1 MFFKLLIEHWKK
13 ILAVVLFSCY
23 IIKTQYDYAVLYKT
37 YIDSINS
44 YDDQIDKMQDLHLN
58 HIAKKNR
65 AIKKYKEEIDEINK
79 RYLDKLKSLDKKV
92 EVVKKK
98 HRSNFVNNRQQLVK
112 DIEGSFGFE
121 HVK

>member
-1 MFFKLLIEHWKK
+1 MLFKFLTEHWKK

-44 YDDQIDKMQDLHLN
+44 YDDQIAKMQDLHIRNTL
-58 HIAKKNR
+58 KKNKLIESYR
-65 AIKKYKEEIDEINK
+65 KEIVNINK
-79 RYLDKLKSLDKKV
+79 KHADRLKALDSKVKVTKRKHVENFTKNPKKLI
-92 EVVKKK
+92 
-98 HRSNFVNNRQQLVK
+98 Q
-112 DIEGSFGFE
+112 DIEGTFGFE